1 MKSYREELLELHHR
15 RVYYIL
21 LAGATFM
28 VLFSVLDYFVVP
40 EMFVEFLLC
49 RLAGTAIC
57 LLFVF
62 LNYRDQQKKFAF
74 ATGFSGYIAI
84 SMVLLVIIARMEGIA
99 SPYYVGLI
107 LVMTLYAAL
116 APLTMGQTL
125 ISGLLLVLLYTIT
138 VLYSTPLSEPFL
150 LDLFANLFF
159 MLSMV
164 GLNTTQSWAHTRARE
179 KEYTLRVEEN
189 RIAEQLSLHAEA
201 LEIEVEKR
209 SREQQEREA
218 RYRLLFNQIADDVVL
233 VSPEGIILQTN
244 SNFDQHYGDDIH
256 YGETPLSTIIPEE
269 EQRNLRNILAETIS
283 SITPVRNRQLRLI
296 KRDGNSTE
304 TEVSAGLLR
313 RDQAVIVIL
322 MLIRD
327 ISGRK
332 VMEQKLLASL
342 ETRKQTET
350 AAILAL
356 AKLSEF
362 RDATSSNHLER
373 IREYCQ
379 LLAIELSQ
387 YPELQSVMTPTY
399 IEDIY
404 HASIL
409 HDIGKV
415 AIPDKF
421 GGLDEPQLEH
431 EHELVRRH
439 TITGG
444 DVIREM
450 QEESKGSS
458 FLEMAKHI
466 AYFHHERW
474 DGRGYPH
481 GLMRREIPLAARI
494 MALAD
499 AYEEM
504 TAGTPNNPTSKSHDE
519 TVSYI
524 TSQSGLRFDPMVVGA
539 FLARQDDF
547 QAILKRLMNA

>member
-15 RVYYIL
+15 RVYHIL
-21 LAGATFM
+21 LAGALFM
-28 VLFSVLDYFVVP
+28 VLFAALDYFVVP
-40 EMFVEFLLC
+40 EMFGRFLPC

-57 LLFVF
+57 LFFAF

-74 ATGFSGYIAI
+74 AIGFAGYIAI
-84 SMVLLVIIARMEGIA
+84 SLILLAIIAQMDGIVTR
-99 SPYYVGLI
+99 YYVGLI
-107 LVMTLYAAL
+107 LVMTLYSAL

-125 ISGLLLVLLYTIT
+125 IGGLLLVLLYAIT
-138 VLYSTPLSEPFL
+138 ALYHLSFNEPFL

-164 GLNTTQSWAHTRARE
+164 GLNTIQSWADTRARA

-189 RIAEQLSLHAEA
+189 RVAEQLSQHAEA
-201 LEIEVEKR
+201 LEKEVAKR

-244 SNFDQHYGDDIH
+244 SNFDQHYR
-256 YGETPLSTIIPEE
+256 GETRSGQKTLITIIPEE
-269 EQRNLRNILAETIS
+269 EERNLQNLLTETMTSIS
-283 SITPVRNRQLRLI
+283 PVRNRLLRLV
-296 KRDGNSTE
+296 KRDGKTTE

-313 RDQAVIVIL
+313 RDQAVVGIL
-322 MLIRD
+322 LLIRD
-327 ISGRK
+327 ISERK
-332 VMEQKLLASL
+332 EMERKLLASL
-342 ETRKQTET
+342 EMRKQTET

-415 AIPDKF
+415 AIPDTF
-421 GGLDEPQLEH
+421 DGAGTPRVEH
-431 EHELVRRH
+431 EHELIRRH
-439 TITGG
+439 TIAGG

-450 QEESKGSS
+450 QDESKGSS
-458 FLEMAKHI
+458 FLDMAKHI

-494 MALAD
+494 MAVAD
-499 AYEEM
+499 VYEEM
-504 TAGTPNNPTSKSHDE
+504 TTGPPDNPATAGHEK

-539 FLARQDDF
+539 FLARQNEF
-547 QAILKRLMNA
+547 QAILKRLMNS